1 MPNFFQQVAQVRDRN
16 QSLLCVGLDTDPLRI
31 PQILQNDPDPVF
43 SFNREIIDATSDLVC
58 CYKPQIAYYGG
69 AGAEE
74 SLVRS
79 IAYAKQKGVPVL
91 LDAKRGDIG
100 STAEM
105 YAKEAFQR
113 FNADAVTINP
123 YMGLDSMKPFL
134 DFAEKGIF
142 ILCRTSNPGGSDLQN
157 LVLADGKRLYEHVAE
172 LAVTDWNQ
180 NDNIA
185 LVVGATRPEEI
196 ADIRKITGEMTFLLP
211 GVGAQGADI
220 ESLMKSGRG
229 GEMIINSSR
238 GIIYASDKRDF
249 VQQARAAALD
259 TRAQIN
265 QFC

>member
-1 MPNFFQQVAQVRDRN
+1 M
-16 QSLLCVGLDTDPLRI
+16 
-31 PQILQNDPDPVF
+31 
-43 SFNREIIDATSDLVC
+43 
-58 CYKPQIAYYGG
+58 
-69 AGAEE
+69 
-74 SLVRS
+74 
-79 IAYAKQKGVPVL
+79 KQKGVPVL